1 MSDNAAAF
9 DLWQKPQPSLD
20 DVRKWARELFG
31 LEGEFEKL
39 HGERDLN
46 YKISTEEHGS
56 FVLKLSSLDEDL
68 SAIAFQVEALDYIAH
83 RDPELPIPQLLASLN
98 HLPVETVELSSGDH
112 CYLRVLTY
120 LEGNLLEDSAPTKK
134 LNRSIGRLMARL
146 DKALSG
152 FFHPAAGQ
160 SHPWV
165 LMNAS
170 DLLPFAE
177 SIPDEVVKS
186 QVRSI
191 LEKMRDETE
200 EQLRALPHQVIHQDA
215 HRGNLLV
222 DQETSAEAAAIIDF
236 GDMVYGP
243 RIAELA
249 VAADILQIDSD
260 DLWQDVCDVVAGYD
274 ETLALSSDEIDI
286 LYDLILVRY
295 AMTAAIAAEL
305 NRANPKENYLAKSEK
320 SCWALIDFLL
330 QLGPY
335 EANRRLRKACN
346 FPPPALEPAPDAATD
361 HLLEQRFETL
371 GKHLSLFYKEPLHFE
386 RASGAWLYGT
396 DGKAYLDAYNNVPT
410 VGHCHPRIVKA
421 IQRQTEALNT
431 NTRYLYHQVND
442 YAERLANTFAPE
454 LSTCLFTNSGSE
466 ANDIAWRMAKHLTGN
481 RGALIMVDAYHGITD
496 QISIFSPSGPTP
508 LEDDSHVR
516 HLRVPGIDSQDT
528 TAFLAQVD
536 EAVASLQEA
545 GIGVAAFM
553 IDSAMLSSGIPDVP
567 KGYLAAVADKV
578 RAAGGL
584 VIADEVQ
591 AGFARSGIHL
601 WGHVANDY
609 VPDIVTMGKP
619 VANGYPMGITVTRK
633 ELLKSFGDA
642 TRIFS
647 TFGGNPVA
655 CAAASAVLDVIE
667 DEGVL
672 ENCRTTGAH
681 LKQKIQELGSKHE
694 IIHAVRGHGLALGV
708 DLRLD
713 GQSAGAE
720 ADVVLNQM
728 KDRGVLVSSEG
739 PDGNILKVR
748 PPLVFSTDNADQLV
762 ETLDLCLSEL

>member
-1 MSDNAAAF
+1 MPSDQPAF
-9 DLWQKPQPSLD
+9 DLWQKPTPSLEE
-20 DVRKWARELFG
+20 VKSWARDLFG

-46 YKISTEEHGS
+46 YKISTGEHGA

-83 RDPELPIPQLLASLN
+83 RDPELAIPQLLASLSN
-98 HLPVETVELSSGDH
+98 LPVETVELASGDH
-112 CYLRVLTY
+112 CYLRVLTFV
-120 LEGNLLEDSAPTKK
+120 EGGLLENTPPTKH
-134 LNRSIGRLMARL
+134 LNRSIGQLMARL
-146 DKALSG
+146 DKALTG
-152 FFHPAAGQ
+152 FFHPAADQ
-160 SHPWV
+160 RHPWV
-165 LMNAS
+165 LMNAA

-177 SIPDEVVKS
+177 AIPDAKVRS
-186 QVRSI
+186 QVSGI

-200 EQLRALPHQVIHQDA
+200 EQLRGLPHQVIHQDA

-222 DQETSAEAAAIIDF
+222 DPATGTKAAAVIDF

-249 VAADILQIDSD
+249 VAADILQIDSQ
-260 DLWQDVCDVVAGYD
+260 DLWQDVCDVAAGYD
-274 ETLALSSDEIDI
+274 DELALSSEEIDV

-305 NRANPKENYLAKSEK
+305 NRSSPKDNYLAKSER
-320 SCWALIDFLL
+320 SCWALLDYLL
-330 QLGPY
+330 ELGPH
-335 EANRRLRKACN
+335 EANQRLRRACN
-346 FPPPALEPAPDAATD
+346 FPSPALEAVPEEVKG

-386 RASGAWLYGT
+386 RANGAWLYGT
-396 DGKAYLDAYNNVPT
+396 NGKAYLDAYNNVPT
-410 VGHCHPRIVKA
+410 VGHCHPRVVKA

-442 YAERLANTFAPE
+442 YAEQLAATFAPE

-466 ANDIAWRMAKHLTGN
+466 ANDVAWRMAKHLTGN
-481 RGALIMVDAYHGITD
+481 RGAIIMEDAYHGITD
-496 QISIFSPSGPTP
+496 QISIFSPSGPKP

-516 HLRVPGIDSQDT
+516 HLMVPGIDNQDT
-528 TAFLAQVD
+528 AAFLNQVD
-536 EAVASLQEA
+536 DAIASLQEA
-545 GIGVAAFM
+545 GLGVAAFM
-553 IDSAMLSSGIPDVP
+553 VDSAMLSSGIPDVP
-567 KGYLAAVADKV
+567 AGYLSAVADKI

-619 VANGYPMGITVTRK
+619 VANGYPMGVTVTRK

-655 CAAASAVLDVIE
+655 CAAATAVLDVIE
-667 DEGVL
+667 EEGIL
-672 ENCRTTGAH
+672 ENCQTTGAH
-681 LKQKIQELGSKHE
+681 LKQKILGLRENHA
-694 IIHAVRGHGLALGV
+694 IIHDVRGHGLALGV
-708 DLRLD
+708 DLRLN
-713 GQSAGAE
+713 GRPAGTE
-720 ADVVLNQM
+720 ADFVLNHM

-739 PDGNILKVR
+739 PDGNVLKIR
-748 PPLVFSTDNADQLV
+748 PPLVFSPDNADQLV
-762 ETLDLCLSEL
+762 EALDLSLGEI